1 MTENPNNAVDPNPD
15 PEQTGLEVLTNN
27 ESSGSSAMLP
37 WYRQPGYLI
46 ALVLVALATVLLIF
60 WIANPG
66 TSQTGKQTPTPTNTP
81 PVYSPIVSHNEPILP
96 PPSEMTPTIEPT
108 VVPTPMP
115 RTEVISYTMVEGDTL
130 YSVADKFD
138 LAPESIYWGNF
149 NLNGMGSDP
158 KDFVPGRTIYILPT
172 DGVYYEWHTK
182 DGLNGVSEYFG
193 VTPDDIIDYP
203 ANRLNRA
210 ELGDLSLPNIK
221 PGTLV
226 VIPGGSRPETLT
238 ADGLLT
244 YAARAFLRTLPEAD
258 ASGSDKPR
266 EGIAYYTTQ
275 SGDTLFTI
283 ADKFRLTPET
293 VLWSN
298 RYLIGD
304 TPDGIFPGQKL
315 FITPG
320 DGVIHGWI
328 KGESMDVVSSFYR
341 VERDAVY
348 QEPLN
353 NIAPAA
359 YTDPVHPTIRQ
370 GTMLFVPGGTRPPV
384 TWASPVSATDD
395 GVGNHPNVS
404 YLGIFACN
412 STAWQV
418 GSGAWQFPTTEH
430 WISGYEFTPPTH
442 NGLDYAGR
450 SGFRLFAADGGVI
463 IYAGWSSRGYGNT
476 VVVDHGNGYLTLYG
490 HLLDNGIV
498 KSCGDSVDAG
508 ELIGYM
514 GSTGNSSGP
523 HLHFEVKY
531 NGSTVNPHDLG
542 L

>member
-1 MTENPNNAVDPNPD
+1 MSENQNIPVDPD
-15 PEQTGLEVLTNN
+15 LEKTEFESAIVN
-27 ESSGSSAMLP
+27 EPSETSPTLP

-46 ALVLVALATVLLIF
+46 ALSLVIVALVLLSF

-66 TSQTGKQTPTPTNTP
+66 KSTTGKETFTPSKTLT
-81 PVYSPIVSHNEPILP
+81 VYSPIVNHTEPTR
-96 PPSEMTPTIEPT
+96 PSPNQMTPTIEPT
-108 VVPTPMP
+108 EIPTPMP
-115 RTEVISYTMVEGDTL
+115 RSEVITYTMMEGETL
-130 YSVADKFD
+130 YSVADKFN
-138 LAPESIYWGNF
+138 LSPETIYWGNF
-149 NLNGMGSDP
+149 NLSGMGSDP

-172 DGVYYEWHTK
+172 DGVYYEWHTG

-203 ANRLNRA
+203 TNRLNRA

-221 PGTLV
+221 PGTLL
-226 VIPGGSRPETLT
+226 VIPGGTRPETLT

-244 YAARAFLRTLPEAD
+244 YAARAFLRTLPEVN
-258 ASGSDKPR
+258 SSENSNPR
-266 EGIAYYTTQ
+266 ENIVYYVTQ
-275 SGDTLFTI
+275 AGDTLFTI
-283 ADKFRLTPET
+283 AEKFSLTPET

-304 TPDGIFPGQKL
+304 TPDGIFTGQKL
-315 FITPG
+315 FILPE

-328 KGESMDVVSSFYR
+328 KGESMDVVSDFYR
-341 VERDAVY
+341 VEREAIY
-348 QEPLN
+348 AEPLN
-353 NIAPAA
+353 NITPTAL
-359 YTDPVHPTIRQ
+359 TDPIHPNIRQ

-384 TWASPVSATDD
+384 TWASPVSATDN

-418 GSGAWQFPTTEH
+418 GTGSWQFPTTEH

-450 SGFRLFAADGGVI
+450 SGFRLFAADSGVI

-476 VVVDHGNGYLTLYG
+476 VVIDHGNGYLTLYG
-490 HLLDNGIV
+490 HLLDDGFV
-498 KSCGDSVDAG
+498 KNCGDPVDAG

-514 GSTGNSSGP
+514 GSTGLSSGP

-531 NGSTVNPHDLG
+531 NGSAVNPHDLG